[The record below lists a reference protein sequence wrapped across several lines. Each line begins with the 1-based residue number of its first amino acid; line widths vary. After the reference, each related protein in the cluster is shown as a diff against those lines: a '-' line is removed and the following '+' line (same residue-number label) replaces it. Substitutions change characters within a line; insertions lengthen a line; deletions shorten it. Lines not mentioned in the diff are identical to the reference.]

1 MLMITW
7 RGAVPVPWIWIRISL
22 PLMVIWQEKAQE
34 LRPPSLNGCRTV
46 QRPCAGGN
54 RTEKKEYAYT
64 TGTLGEAVQT
74 LTYSYG
80 DENWKDK
87 LTAIGDEALTYDA
100 IGNPLT
106 WKGMTMTWAN
116 GRQLA
121 NQEKEGLQI
130 SHEYNDSGI
139 RTKKTVNGQAT
150 KYYLNGS
157 QILCQETGNERIDF
171 LYDEAGD
178 LLGFKYG
185 GARYYYIRNLQSDI
199 TGILNSAGQT
209 IVSYTYD
216 SWGNPLFVT
225 GSAANTIGQKNPFR
239 YRGYYYDQES
249 GLYYLNSRYYDPE
262 VGRFINADG
271 YVATGQSLLSYNM
284 FAYCHNNPVNSVDY
298 TGNSSSA
305 LEWWSSTMWWLCGAD
320 SVLPFG
326 DALYVGGILV
336 LGAVA
341 LFTIS
346 STTVSIP
353 KTTPR
358 IKSKEKT
365 KEKDKAKVVTK
376 SQSQSMPIYRYG
388 KTNPGNLTPKQ
399 KDKFTGLSFS
409 TTPPPAGVPAAVTT
423 MGALNS
429 TGKVIAIQDK
439 PTHVCVIPAPHMGTL
454 QNWIDTGS
462 THPCT
467 EAVRS
472 VVIKWDGGY

>member
-1 MLMITW
+1 MNDRRQLQVLSSNTYLPHNGLLSYSDYGNGGRVSYTYDKWGRTTEKKYNDQAAFRYVYDAYGNLARTENLINQTTVNYQYDMIG
-7 RGAVPVPWIWIRISL
+7 RPVGMNSSDGQSLRISYDSKNRIDYVTSKIGTETTKTKYVYGNTSASQKAGL
-22 PLMVIWQEKAQE
+22 IYGVEIDESPVVSYAYDNMARRSTRTLDLDTDFVTSYGYLAGKSAGTTTALIERMQNGSETLWYGYDALGNITSVSKGTTKANAVQQEQYVYDGLGQLIRENSKTQ
-34 LRPPSLNGCRTV
+34 NKTFTYTYD
-46 QRPCAGGN
+46 AGGN

-249 GLYYLNSRYYDPE
+249 GLYYLNSRYYDN
-262 VGRFINADG
+262 F
-271 YVATGQSLLSYNM
+271 
-284 FAYCHNNPVNSVDY
+284 
-298 TGNSSSA
+298 
-305 LEWWSSTMWWLCGAD
+305 LE
-320 SVLPFG
+320 
-326 DALYVGGILV
+326 
-336 LGAVA
+336 
-341 LFTIS
+341 
-346 STTVSIP
+346 
-353 KTTPR
+353 
-358 IKSKEKT
+358 
-365 KEKDKAKVVTK
+365 
-376 SQSQSMPIYRYG
+376 SQ
-388 KTNPGNLTPKQ
+388 
-399 KDKFTGLSFS
+399 
-409 TTPPPAGVPAAVTT
+409 
-423 MGALNS
+423 
-429 TGKVIAIQDK
+429 
-439 PTHVCVIPAPHMGTL
+439 
-454 QNWIDTGS
+454 
-462 THPCT
+462 
-467 EAVRS
+467 
-472 VVIKWDGGY
+472 